1 MLASQI
7 MRHEIV
13 TISPEATLY
22 DAAHTLLQ
30 YGFNAI
36 PVVDDEGRLVGMVG
50 LRDILRVPF
59 PSGIDRMATRYE
71 PLEAKAKLL
80 RQTPIKRVMAKR
92 IVAYPPDTPVEEIL
106 AAIINRGI
114 HPIPIVADGRL
125 IGIVGRHE
133 IIRAMLELA
142 G

>member
-1 MLASQI
+1 MLASEI
-7 MRHEIV
+7 MRLDV
-13 TISPEATLY
+13 LTISEGASLY
-22 DAAHTLLQ
+22 DAAQMLLE

-36 PVVDDEGRLVGMVG
+36 PVVDATGRLVGMVG

-59 PSGIDRMATRYE
+59 PSGFERMATRYE
-71 PLEAKAKLL
+71 PLEEKAKLL
-80 RQTPIKRVMAKR
+80 RRTFIRRVMAKR
-92 IVAYPPDTPVEEIL
+92 PVAYPPNTPVEEIL

-114 HPIPIVADGRL
+114 HPIPIVEDGRL
-125 IGIVGRHE
+125 VGIVGRRE

>member
-1 MLASQI
+1 MLASEI
-7 MRHEIV
+7 MRREV
-13 TISPEATLY
+13 LTISEDASLYEAAQRLVE
-22 DAAHTLLQ
+22 

-36 PVVDDEGRLVGMVG
+36 PVVDASGRLAGMVG

-59 PSGIDRMATRYE
+59 PSGFERMATRYE
-71 PLEAKAKLL
+71 HLEEKAKLL
-80 RQTPIKRVMAKR
+80 RQTLIRRVMAKR
-92 IVAYPPDTPVEEIL
+92 PVAYPPNTPVEEIL

-114 HPIPIVADGRL
+114 HPIPIVEDGHL
-125 IGIVGRHE
+125 VGIVGRRE